1 MVSDEPRH
9 PHTESIRILVVED
22 DPATMQFLE
31 ALIRD
36 RGYEVLRARNGVEA
50 MVALTAPHPELPH
63 AILLDIGLPLEGGAS
78 VLHLL
83 RNVLQS
89 RIPVIVITGRQDA
102 EEEATLR
109 GLGIT
114 AFLRK
119 PPNTDQIL
127 SALSEALH

>member
-109 GLGIT
+109 ELGIT